1 MEILAARLAAKPI
14 TATLMLSAGR
24 AGCFLDDEATEVAV
38 AAADWAMLNGR
49 FFRWKRRQGHTPNE
63 QGVCRDNQEGDG
75 FFHELYCRASRFV
88 EMRSFP

>member
-1 MEILAARLAAKPI
+1 M
-14 TATLMLSAGR
+14 
-24 AGCFLDDEATEVAV
+24 

-75 FFHELYCRASRFV
+75 FFHELERVGDASHEPEVGFQRV
-88 EMRSFP
+88 ATEVLDHRDLDS